1 MASAQKLAS
10 GAWRTRA
17 RKVINGKMVTKSF
30 TVSPEECRGDWKKA
44 KTMSESRA
52 REWVLNA
59 RDDENNYTV
68 GKAIDSYIKDR
79 ESVLSPS
86 SITSY
91 RQYVQYFEKI
101 KDVCIEDLDS
111 GMIQE
116 IINDMSV
123 SVGAKTIKSRIG
135 FLFSVLNYA
144 ECDKKFRIRYPQ
156 RIPKDQ
162 NTPDYDDIRAL
173 LINADAVIALP
184 IALAAFGTLRRGEIA
199 ALKGKD
205 ISKDLRTIYVRGN
218 MVRKGNTFV
227 YKSVPKT
234 SESYRSVR
242 LPQSIIDKIP
252 IPDDPEAFIFN
263 LSPTAITRRFEKLR
277 DSLGLK
283 CTFHDLRHY
292 AASWRSDIG
301 IPRKYIEETGGWSKD
316 SGVLADVYD
325 NALESTRAK
334 YVQKA
339 NKYIEDNFADVI
351 RKKA

>member
-17 RKVINGKMVTKSF
+17 RKVINGKLVTKSF
-30 TVSPEECRGDWKKA
+30 TVSPDECRGDWKKA
-44 KTMSESRA
+44 KTLSESRA

-68 GKAIDSYIKDR
+68 GKAIDSYINDR

-111 GMIQE
+111 PMIQGL
-116 IINDMSV
+116 INEMSET
-123 SVGAKTIKSRIG
+123 VGTKTIKSRIG

-156 RIPKDQ
+156 IVPKEQ
-162 NTPDYDDIRAL
+162 STPDYDEIKIL
-173 LINADAVIALP
+173 LDNADDVISLP

-199 ALKGKD
+199 ALKVKD
-205 ISKDLRTIYVRGN
+205 VSRDLCTVYVRGN

-227 YKSVPKT
+227 YKNVPKT
-234 SESYRSVR
+234 SDSFRSVR
-242 LPQSIIDKIP
+242 LPKFIVDRIP
-252 IPDDPEAFIFN
+252 LSDDPEAFVFD
-263 LSPTAITRRFEKLR
+263 LSPTAITRRFERLR

-301 IPRKYIEETGGWSKD
+301 IPRKYIEEAGGWSKD